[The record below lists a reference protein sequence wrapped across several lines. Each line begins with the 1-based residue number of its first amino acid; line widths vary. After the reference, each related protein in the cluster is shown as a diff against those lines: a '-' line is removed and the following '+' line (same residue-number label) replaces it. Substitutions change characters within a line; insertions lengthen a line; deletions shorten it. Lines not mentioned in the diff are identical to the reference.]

1 MPRLKLSWI
10 LQSGTEHHQS
20 PVQHFAV
27 NRTIWNRETVITLIG
42 STREGSP
49 KTAAFL
55 VPAQSHRERA
65 CTQVLAACMPW
76 TLRCHEKSTFSSV
89 ALYLTQTSHK
99 IQAPFALR
107 KISCWTLH
115 LAVASRNGFESMK
128 SEVFK
133 DIGVAAWSTRIR
145 SSKAAPAPWHKAHK
159 IFRKPGSKWNLL
171 CRIQWTELSSAL
183 RSAPRFMIKLVPSW
197 PEANRTRRS
206 KSEPGRNQASTNPT
220 QRRSRGN
227 GEAFRLFDGLLL
239 DVLGVSNRAK
249 CMQMEIHRKTFK
261 KIISQHS
268 TLHQNHYLLWDLP
281 ECLGSWQKVTSSA
294 EKVSCQSISSSDQ
307 RWASGAARKKTASC
321 CLPMKPGKADNEA
334 APMLHQMNLLKSSSW
349 GHVGHFLT
357 RLTKETRAMELMT
370 LKKHK
375 DATCQRDAVCTTPCQ
390 WSNKLIMY
398 QI

>member
-27 NRTIWNRETVITLIG
+27 NRTIWDRATVITLIG
-42 STREGSP
+42 STGEGPP

-107 KISCWTLH
+107 KVSCWTLH

-128 SEVFK
+128 SKVFE

-159 IFRKPGSKWNLL
+159 IYFRKPGSKWNLL

-183 RSAPRFMIKLVPSW
+183 RSAPKFMIKLAPSW

-239 DVLGVSNRAK
+239 DVLGVSNRTK
-249 CMQMEIHRKTFK
+249 CMQMEIHWKTFK
-261 KIISQHS
+261 KK
-268 TLHQNHYLLWDLP
+268 YL
-281 ECLGSWQKVTSSA
+281 ETFYTSSESLLLA
-294 EKVSCQSISSSDQ
+294 MRPTWMPWIVTESDFICRKSVLPKYIKLRPALSIWSCKEENSKRLSPNETWKGGQ
-307 RWASGAARKKTASC
+307 RSC
-321 CLPMKPGKADNEA
+321 PNA
-334 APMLHQMNLLKSSSW
+334 APN
-349 GHVGHFLT
+349 
-357 RLTKETRAMELMT
+357 ELVEIKQ
-370 LKKHK
+370 LRS
-375 DATCQRDAVCTTPCQ
+375 CR
-390 WSNKLIMY
+390 SLFNKTY
-398 QI
+398 

>member
-1 MPRLKLSWI
+1 
-10 LQSGTEHHQS
+10 
-20 PVQHFAV
+20 
-27 NRTIWNRETVITLIG
+27 
-42 STREGSP
+42 
-49 KTAAFL
+49 
-55 VPAQSHRERA
+55 
-65 CTQVLAACMPW
+65 MPW

-107 KISCWTLH
+107 KVSCWTLH

-128 SEVFK
+128 SKVFK

-159 IFRKPGSKWNLL
+159 IYFRKPGSKWNLL

-183 RSAPRFMIKLVPSW
+183 RSAPKFMIKLAPSW

-206 KSEPGRNQASTNPT
+206 KSEPGRLQQI
-220 QRRSRGN
+220 QRN
-227 GEAFRLFDGLLL
+227 GEA
-239 DVLGVSNRAK
+239 VEMAK
-249 CMQMEIHRKTFK
+249 PSGSLMASCWMSLEFQTVQNACKWRSTEKHLK
-261 KIISQHS
+261 KNISKHS
-268 TLHQNHYLLWDLP
+268 TLHQNHYYLLWDLP

-307 RWASGAARKKTASC
+307 RWASGAARKKTASG

-375 DATCQRDAVCTTPCQ
+375 DATCQRDAVCTAPCQ